1 MANDENNDY
10 SEFSHLMQEDDIV
23 VYYEPV
29 VIEEVDAFEIHD
41 EVQVMDNHGLYYN
54 YLEGKHFISL
64 QVKFMRNELIFHSL

>member
-54 YLEGKHFISL
+54 
-64 QVKFMRNELIFHSL
+64 